1 MNCNNILSY
10 FVISLK
16 TELLFTKNT
25 KILKI
30 VLKFLYREAPLRGPT
45 PYPSLNHFS
54 RKRYPFRIPAVDKWI
69 PFNGC
74 KWLVIQIGII
84 ESQNVFS
91 TL

>member
-54 RKRYPFRIPAVDKWI
+54 RKRYPFVYLLLTNGSLLTAV
-69 PFNGC
+69 NA
-74 KWLVIQIGII
+74 L
-84 ESQNVFS
+84 
-91 TL
+91 